1 MKTEE
6 NLSFNIFKNLTLPV
20 CIDLYPTG
28 PPTSIAV
35 SEIYLQ
41 YVHTIA
47 NNNFSNIQ
55 ALPKT
60 IFVKLNKSLMNNF
73 TPISGFSNLIL
84 RLLLSLTSKTLSQL
98 QSLVVFKLHEK
109 TG

>member
-35 SEIYLQ
+35 SEIYLH

-60 IFVKLNKSLMNNF
+60 IFVKLNKSFMNNF
-73 TPISGFSNLIL
+73 TPISGFSI
-84 RLLLSLTSKTLSQL
+84 
-98 QSLVVFKLHEK
+98 
-109 TG
+109 